1 MDNKKTQLRT
11 DSKKSEPSLP
21 NVSAANLKKAEFLTR
36 KLISAY
42 PDYNKAPPEYL
53 LTITE
58 LVSSYSL
65 PIQYK
70 ICDARYG
77 VPSKT
82 SYLPTAKDIVDFAAP
97 YVETEW
103 QDAEKAKRDAEWEAD
118 RPRREAEWKR
128 REESDQKII
137 KRLEV
142 KRLQSINEFNSDR
155 DAWRKQRGLN

>member
-1 MDNKKTQLRT
+1 M
-11 DSKKSEPSLP
+11 
-21 NVSAANLKKAEFLTR
+21 
-36 KLISAY
+36 
-42 PDYNKAPPEYL
+42 
-53 LTITE
+53 
-58 LVSSYSL
+58 
-65 PIQYK
+65 
-70 ICDARYG
+70 
-77 VPSKT
+77 
-82 SYLPTAKDIVDFAAP
+82 DFAAP